1 MYLCIENSGE
11 VDIRSLCIMGVS
23 IKEKEND
30 KAIGMF
36 GTGAK
41 YGVRF

>member
-30 KAIGMF
+30 KAIG
-36 GTGAK
+36 K
-41 YGVRF
+41 RQNKHRLP